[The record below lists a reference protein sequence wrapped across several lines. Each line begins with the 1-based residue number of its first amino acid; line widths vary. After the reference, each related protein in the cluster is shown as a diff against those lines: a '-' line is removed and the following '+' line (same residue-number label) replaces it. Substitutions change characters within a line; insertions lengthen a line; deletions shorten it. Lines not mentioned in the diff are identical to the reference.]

1 MKFKTLSISF
11 LLILY
16 AINVMSQ
23 SFDSISKAISKYDYG
38 MKIEKVKILKKE
50 SFFDIRKKLESLDK
64 LAFITKSDTLFLL
77 ESYAWP
83 DDTFGG
89 IVWNK
94 FGKVE
99 YTYNNKK
106 FKFDAHGVYTDYTVK
121 LVQDWDTISIRRE
134 EKINSTMESNFICA
148 VRVIKSKKRVLKI
161 DSITFREFFLLDRDR

>member
-23 SFDSISKAISKYDYG
+23 SFNSISKAISKYELSIG
-38 MKIEKVKILKKE
+38 VKKVKKDY
-50 SFFDIRKKLESLDK
+50 FFDIRKELNSLGK

-77 ESYAWP
+77 ESYVWP
-83 DDTFGG
+83 DDTYRG
-89 IVWNK
+89 IVWNR
-94 FGKVE
+94 FDKVK
-99 YTYNNKK
+99 YAYNNKK
-106 FKFDAHGVYTDYTVK
+106 FRFDVDQVYTDYTIK

-134 EKINSTMESNFICA
+134 EKINSTMIEPCYICA